1 MGTSEK
7 LPVPSRGGGVIDLT
21 TRNLRLIWR
30 LLTDKRV
37 HPLLKLLPIGSL
49 VYLLAPDFLPLNPID
64 DAVILW
70 LGSYLF
76 LELCPPELVAEHRH
90 HIDSVIEGEWHE
102 SEASQVDSDPRKLE
116 EDKS

>member
-30 LLTDKRV
+30 LLTDRRV
-37 HPLLKLLPIGSL
+37 NPLLKLLPIGSL
-49 VYLLAPDFLPLNPID
+49 VYLVAPDFLPLNPMD

-76 LELCPPELVAEHRH
+76 LELCPPELVAEHRR
-90 HIDSVIEGEWHE
+90 HIDSIVEGEWYVNE
-102 SEASQVDSDPRKLE
+102 ETREEGEIQNPE
-116 EDKS
+116 EDQS

>member
-1 MGTSEK
+1 
-7 LPVPSRGGGVIDLT
+7 VIDLT

-37 HPLLKLLPIGSL
+37 SPLLKLLPIGSL
-49 VYLLAPDFLPLNPID
+49 VYLVSPDFLPLNPID

-76 LELCPPELVAEHRH
+76 LELCPPELVAEHRRQ
-90 HIDSVIEGEWHE
+90 IDSVIEGEWYE
-102 SEASQVDSDPRKLE
+102 SGETLDDSDTRKLE
-116 EDKS
+116 ENKG